1 MNAVLNASSSPALT
15 DAEVSDVLRY
25 WLAVMRHQEALA
37 ARPKARR
44 QNTTEAAAL
53 ASVVPNLK
61 DPAPGQHYAKLDWSE
76 RAAFIVTQ
84 KGQVDVELDAEAC
97 AFFEDWLGAA
107 YRRGEDDDSQ
117 RVGYLLSFPTLLLP
131 RGELAGVLR
140 CPVELRWLGDDAK
153 AFNVPSY
160 KQRAS
165 GDYPEPPTRY
175 RLTHGANE
183 GEDVLPYFVDTRL
196 LHEVLRIDTE
206 RLDQFFGDLRKKQI
220 VRPRAM
226 VDAVSKLVEE
236 QQAED
241 AGGGSAAPA
250 THSHAPGEQKVDA
263 ATRSISRL
271 QNAVARRLRALGSRT
286 RAYPVALIVNGDQ
299 SRATAHAQRDIAE
312 TLERIADK
320 SLKRATPLSRYLRG
334 EVKEE
339 QSELPAQRCLGRFT
353 DDGLTPHQLKAAE
366 LSLNTRLSAIQG
378 PPGTGKTTLILNR
391 IADALV
397 RKVLPLLEGYA
408 MGDAILVV
416 TSTNNA
422 AVDNVT
428 IPLGSGL
435 GPDRL
440 PLTLRV
446 GSRDVTERV
455 TSADLER
462 CTAWLERHKEPKAG
476 EDFDSELARFRKT
489 YDGLRGT
496 TPEQGKTPEQIEAE
510 GFQLFQ
516 AAERLR
522 AAWAIRNRTN
532 LLNVLNL
539 ALRAARSSRSLKRLL
554 ETQGGGGPWL
564 RRLFP
569 AWGSTLLSLGNVFP
583 PDIGCCEQVIIDEAG
598 QCHPGYAVSALLRAQ
613 SALVIGD
620 VHQLEP
626 VVGLTEDDE
635 KRILSSQRLSISKAR
650 IDPYRTHDDAG
661 ASAQALADRAVG
673 VRPVLVDHFRC
684 QPAIAAICERLCGY
698 GLVPRTRPMS
708 RIDRA
713 PALVAPV
720 LFVALPGEQQRHA
733 GSWMN
738 PLEVTQVVW
747 WVQYLMARGI
757 APDDI
762 GVITPFRGQLDAL
775 WRDLRLANV
784 PLEQHGEAGAQDN
797 LDLFGASP
805 GRGVALGTVHR
816 FQGGE
821 RSVILFSTTVTR
833 TASLR
838 FIDERVNLLNVAASR
853 ARDHLITL
861 GHEPTLL
868 AGRHTPAL
876 LEDAQRVDADA
887 FATR

>member
-1 MNAVLNASSSPALT
+1 MNAVLNSGSAPALN
-15 DAEVSDVLRY
+15 DAEVGDVLRY

-44 QNTTEAAAL
+44 QDVMEPAAL
-53 ASVVPNLK
+53 AGVAPNLK
-61 DPAPGQHYAKLDWSE
+61 DPAQGQQYAKLDWSA

-84 KGQVDVELDAEAC
+84 RGQVEVELDAEAR

-107 YRRGEDDDSQ
+107 YRRGEEDESQ

-131 RGELAGVLR
+131 RGELAGILR
-140 CPVELRWLGDDAK
+140 CPVELRWLDEGAK
-153 AFNVPSY
+153 VFSVPSY

-165 GDYPEPPTRY
+165 GDFPAPPTRY

-183 GEDVLPYFVDTRL
+183 GEEVLPYFVDTRL
-196 LHEVLRIDTE
+196 LSEVLRIDTE
-206 RLDQFFGDLRKKQI
+206 RLDKFFVELRKKQV

-226 VDAVSKLVEE
+226 VDAVSKLIEE
-236 QQAED
+236 QLAED
-241 AGGGSAAPA
+241 APGGSTSPTATRDAAVD
-250 THSHAPGEQKVDA
+250 KVDA
-263 ATRSISRL
+263 STRSIGRL
-271 QNAVARRLRALGSRT
+271 QSAVARRLRTLSSRT

-312 TLERIADK
+312 TLERLANK
-320 SLKRATPLSRYLRG
+320 SLKRATPVSRYLRG
-334 EVKEE
+334 EAKDEP
-339 QSELPAQRCLGRFT
+339 SEREAQRCLGRFT
-353 DDGLTPHQLKAAE
+353 ESGLTPHQLRAAE
-366 LSLNTRLSAIQG
+366 LSLSSRLSAIQG

-391 IADALV
+391 VADTLV

-408 MGDAILVV
+408 MSDAILVV

-428 IPLGSGL
+428 TPLGSGL

-440 PLTLRV
+440 PLAIRV

-455 TSADLER
+455 TSADIER
-462 CTAWLERHKEPKAG
+462 CTAWLERHKAPKPG
-476 EDFDSELARFRKT
+476 EDFDSVLASFRKA
-489 YDGLRGT
+489 YDAQRAGAAEGV
-496 TPEQGKTPEQIEAE
+496 KTPEQIEAE
-510 GFQLFQ
+510 GYQLFR

-522 AAWAIRNRTN
+522 AAWAIHNRKN

-539 ALRAARSSRSLKRLL
+539 ALRAARSSRSLKKLL

-583 PDIGCCEQVIIDEAG
+583 PDVGCCEQVIIDEAG

-626 VVGLTEDDE
+626 VIGLTEDDE

-650 IDPYRTHDDAG
+650 IEPYRTHDDAG
-661 ASAQALADRAVG
+661 ASAQALADRAVSE
-673 VRPVLVDHFRC
+673 RPVLVDHFRC
-684 QPAIAAICERLCGY
+684 QPAIAAICERLCNY
-698 GLVPRTRPMS
+698 GLVPRARPMS
-708 RIDRA
+708 RVDHA
-713 PALVAPV
+713 PALIAPV
-720 LFVALPGEQQRHA
+720 LFAALSGEQQRHA

-738 PLEVTQVVW
+738 PREVTEVVW
-747 WVQYLMARGI
+747 WVQYLIAHGI
-757 APDDI
+757 AADDI

-775 WRDLRLANV
+775 WRDLRLGNV
-784 PLEQHGEAGAQDN
+784 PLEQHGESPAQDN

-805 GRGVALGTVHR
+805 GRGVAVGTVHR

-833 TASLR
+833 EASLR
-838 FIDERVNLLNVAASR
+838 FVDERVNLLNVAASR

-861 GHEPTLL
+861 GHEATLR
-868 AGRHTPAL
+868 AGRHTPFL
-876 LEDAQRVDADA
+876 LADA
-887 FATR
+887 RRLDAEALALR